1 MYPCLHVPHV
11 CICRETSTCCSNSVR
26 TPLKVLSNAVLFY
39 IAHEHNMPDIRQ
51 NCPLPVTYNAEQEFE
66 RHAVLGKETFF
77 ALLSNGDPFDEI
89 PARGTA
95 VASNTEYVEAP
106 DENLKGFDAE
116 NEYFSDS
123 ESTQSETFDDPV
135 LANMSIADANSQ
147 TAFSD
152 SESTQSE
159 TLDNP
164 VLANKSIADANSQ
177 TASPEDAPLIVVLDL
192 DETLVH
198 SLFEDGNDD
207 CCEAEEIQNDQ
218 VDSFCL
224 TLADGDAVT
233 VNQRPNLAAFLNAM
247 ETEFHAHI
255 FTAAMKS
262 YAEPVINRLDAKQTI
277 FKRRLYRDDCSPT
290 DTGMYKKDLSKHYKD
305 LSRVVLV
312 DNNAASFVQEDNGL
326 LVPSFYADPADNTL
340 SNVLDALRKL
350 AKEKD
355 IRPAIR
361 KMREPSDPL
370 TISEGP
376 GHL

>member
-116 NEYFSDS
+116 DEYFSDS

-135 LANMSIADANSQ
+135 LANM
-147 TAFSD
+147 
-152 SESTQSE
+152 
-159 TLDNP
+159 
-164 VLANKSIADANSQ
+164 SIADANSQ